1 MFEFFLWCAALGRE
15 FLRIIVTQLVQ
26 REATARGDL
35 QRVDKRFRPGAEEVR
50 HLRRALQGALG
61 FGLEAVAG
69 PIDGAVLAD
78 ASDGVEQW
86 LAAGCAH
93 AHVVASGTPYT
104 ELLRPPRQRAESP
117 VVVAMGE
124 RAGSAGNLTGKC
136 LGDTVTGRLG
146 TRRP

>member
-61 FGLEAVAG
+61 IGLEAVAG
-69 PIDGAVLAD
+69 RIDGAVLAD
-78 ASDGVEQW
+78 ASDGVERSEE
-86 LAAGCAH
+86 H
-93 AHVVASGTPYT
+93 TS
-104 ELLRPPRQRAESP
+104 ELQSLMRISYAVS
-117 VVVAMGE
+117 
-124 RAGSAGNLTGKC
+124 C
-136 LGDTVTGRLG
+136 LQKKKKIT
-146 TRRP
+146 

>member
-61 FGLEAVAG
+61 IGLEAVAG
-69 PIDGAVLAD
+69 RIDGAVLAD

-86 LAAGCAH
+86 LAAGGVH
-93 AHVVASGTPYT
+93 AHVVAGGKPDTD
-104 ELLRPPRQRAESP
+104 LLRQPRQRGESP
-117 VVVAMGE
+117 VVVALVE
-124 RAGSAGNLTGKC
+124 RAGAEENIIGK
-136 LGDTVTGRLG
+136 DRKSTRLNSSH
-146 TRRP
+146 

>member
-61 FGLEAVAG
+61 IGLEAVAG
-69 PIDGAVLAD
+69 RIDGAVLAD

-86 LAAGCAH
+86 LAAGGVP
-93 AHVVASGTPYT
+93 AHVVAGGKPDTD
-104 ELLRPPRQRAESP
+104 LLPHARPRGAPHGAVALVDRA
-117 VVVAMGE
+117 A
-124 RAGSAGNLTGKC
+124 TG
-136 LGDTVTGRLG
+136 GGY
-146 TRRP
+146 RRDDGCG

>member
-61 FGLEAVAG
+61 IGLEAVAG
-69 PIDGAVLAD
+69 RIDGAVLR
-78 ASDGVEQW
+78 SEE
-86 LAAGCAH
+86 H
-93 AHVVASGTPYT
+93 TS
-104 ELLRPPRQRAESP
+104 ELQSLMRISYA
-117 VVVAMGE
+117 VF
-124 RAGSAGNLTGKC
+124 C
-136 LGDTVTGRLG
+136 LKTKITNIN
-146 TRRP
+146 